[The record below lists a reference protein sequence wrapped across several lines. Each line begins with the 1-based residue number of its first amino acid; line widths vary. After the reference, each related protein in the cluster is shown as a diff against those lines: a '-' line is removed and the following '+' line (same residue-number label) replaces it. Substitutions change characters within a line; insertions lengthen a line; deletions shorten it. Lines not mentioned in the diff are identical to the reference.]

1 MLRRLHYSPILTF
14 LMLLALAG
22 CAGTRAAYDAA
33 STPQQKAYVIAE
45 HYSALV
51 KQAADLKDAGTLTG
65 VALEKVQ
72 AADRAAKPLVVE
84 LTKATEAYQ
93 GARNAQNEAE
103 LQAALN
109 KAVIAVNSLI
119 NALRGVRT

>member
-1 MLRRLHYSPILTF
+1 
-14 LMLLALAG
+14 MLLALAG